1 MTYSTIEAPMK
12 RIGLLLLLLSG
23 VLFVVA
29 RLSAMI
35 PDQVRID
42 TGSLTG
48 VAAATQPTVRVFK
61 GIPYAAPPLGENRW
75 RAPQP
80 AAKWD
85 GVRNADA
92 FGAPCAAGAP
102 FGGRGGGG
110 GNRGA
115 APGQAPAT
123 AAPPR
128 EPARSE
134 DCLYLNVWT
143 SAASANDKR
152 PVMVWIYGGGFTGG
166 SGGMA
171 WYDGENLAAKGPVI
185 VTINYRLGSLG
196 FFAHPDLAKEAGH
209 AGSGNY
215 GMMDAIAAL
224 QWVKRN
230 IAAFGGDPNKVTVAG
245 ESAGAIMVGALVG

>member
-1 MTYSTIEAPMK
+1 MK
-12 RIGLLLLLLSG
+12 RIGFLALFSA

-29 RLSAMI
+29 RPSAMI

-42 TGSLTG
+42 TGMLSG
-48 VAAATQPTVRVFK
+48 VVGTTQSSVRAFK
-61 GIPYAAPPLGENRW
+61 GIPFAAAPVGDLRW
-75 RAPQP
+75 KAPQP

-85 GVRNADA
+85 GVRDASA
-92 FGAPCAAGAP
+92 FGAPCAAGGPA
-102 FGGRGGGG
+102 FGGRGGNR

-115 APGQAPAT
+115 RGDAPAPPAN

-152 PVMVWIYGGGFTGG
+152 PVMMWIYGGGFTGG

-171 WYDGENLAAKGPVI
+171 WYDGENLAAKGAVI
-185 VTINYRLGSLG
+185 VTIN
-196 FFAHPDLAKEAGH
+196 
-209 AGSGNY
+209 
-215 GMMDAIAAL
+215 
-224 QWVKRN
+224 
-230 IAAFGGDPNKVTVAG
+230 
-245 ESAGAIMVGALVG
+245 